1 VPKDHIALQQPSRA
15 GWARRFVFILV
26 VIVCLFTP
34 LEPGPAIASDGDV
47 VITANVLLNPLEI
60 QASAPSKVT
69 TGTIFTVTA
78 IIRNNG
84 NLGIGKATAVIYLPK
99 NVELVKSKA
108 ESKLGTIPPHKN
120 TTATWKVRALK
131 KGNYVIM
138 VLGSGIYGGIVV
150 TEADVALVAVR

>member
-1 VPKDHIALQQPSRA
+1 MDSVALPQPSQT
-15 GWARRFVFILV
+15 GWIRRLVLILAV
-26 VIVCLFTP
+26 MVCLFTP
-34 LEPGPAIASDGDV
+34 LVPGPAIASDGDV
-47 VITANVLLNPLEI
+47 VITASVFLNPFEV

-84 NLGIGKATAVIYLPK
+84 NLGIGKATAAIYLPK

-108 ESKLGTIPPHKN
+108 ESKLGTIPARKDA
-120 TTATWKVRALK
+120 TATWKIRALK

-138 VLGSGIYGGIVV
+138 VLASGIYGGVVV
-150 TEADVALVAVR
+150 TEEDVVLVAVR